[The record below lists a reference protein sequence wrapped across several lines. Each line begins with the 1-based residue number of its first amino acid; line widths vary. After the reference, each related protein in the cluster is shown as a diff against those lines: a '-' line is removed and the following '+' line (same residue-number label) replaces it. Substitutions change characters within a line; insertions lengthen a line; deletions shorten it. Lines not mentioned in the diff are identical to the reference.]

1 MEKVIRT
8 IENQY
13 GDEIPS
19 AVLYQED
26 GLLRLWEINCL
37 SSLYNNLGN
46 CHCEN
51 HLPSWEE
58 PISTEEVIRRF
69 GKEALNGFDAPGLK
83 QHVFNAFG
91 VELYELETFL
101 RVSYMLNV
109 NPLPSLRR
117 VTEFPVV
124 FSENT
129 EGLTFPEEEPGTL
142 VFVVN
147 SHGEI
152 SMIEVE
158 GRQEAAN
165 ISTEPDLDDVGMPE
179 LAIPFDVPELRDLD

>member
-1 MEKVIRT
+1 MEKTLST

-13 GDEIPS
+13 GDVIPS
-19 AVLYQED
+19 SVLFQED

-37 SSLYNNLGN
+37 SSLDYGLG
-46 CHCEN
+46 HCQCVN
-51 HLPSWEE
+51 HFPSDER
-58 PISTEEVIRRF
+58 PVSTQYVIEQF
-69 GKEALNGFDAPGLK
+69 GKEALDGFEAPGLE

-91 VELYELETFL
+91 VGLYELETFL

-124 FSENT
+124 FLENT
-129 EGLTFPEEEPGTL
+129 EGLTFPEKEPGT
-142 VFVVN
+142 FVVN

-152 SMIEVE
+152 SMI
-158 GRQEAAN
+158 
-165 ISTEPDLDDVGMPE
+165 
-179 LAIPFDVPELRDLD
+179 

>member
-1 MEKVIRT
+1 MAASKQSRLEYAGKENDMEKVLNT
-8 IENQY
+8 TMDCHGE
-13 GDEIPS
+13 DIPA

-26 GLLRLWEINCL
+26 GLLRLWEINCFSAL
-37 SSLYNNLGN
+37 HHGLGN
-46 CHCEN
+46 CHCVN
-51 HLPSWEE
+51 HPPSVED
-58 PISTEEVIRRF
+58 PISTNEVIQRF
-69 GKEALNGFDAPGLK
+69 GSDALDGFEAPGLE

-158 GRQEAAN
+158 D
-165 ISTEPDLDDVGMPE
+165 S
-179 LAIPFDVPELRDLD
+179 